1 MAITSDSPEM
11 QVKLSPSA
19 AARWIACPG
28 SEYIVR
34 RLPRLPSSDAAQEG
48 TLAHE
53 FAARAVWGVLRE
65 TTSPRCCACA
75 EPPEPEAALATADM
89 LEGAQTYADAV
100 CAQCGSAFGG
110 REFFWTVED
119 RVQMDDREGCRIS
132 GRLDFAAWTRDP
144 DGEQVLLV
152 ADYKFG
158 GEFVASSDNPQ
169 LLCYAL
175 CKADFLT
182 HARGSHPS
190 RIVVG
195 IIQPR
200 TEIADFSYGATWAAY
215 DWAEFFER
223 TEKIRL
229 AAHNATAADD
239 RTLRKTGP
247 HCRWCAARSVCRAA
261 IGERLLLAAI
271 AAGEAEMQD
280 DATDEQIGAWLD
292 ALRGMDTVRD
302 DLTRIAKARIASGA
316 TIPGWRTQA
325 RKGKQWAAEI
335 RDAGTPRAQ
344 AEALAAA
351 IGGEAQDYIAES
363 LKSPVAVAKTVPKDA
378 LAPVVEDTVTTA
390 LVGVAKK

>member
-1 MAITSDSPEM
+1 MAITADSPEM

-65 TTSPRCCACA
+65 TTSPRCCACT

-119 RVQMDDREGCRIS
+119 RVQMDDREGCRIA

-144 DGEQVLLV
+144 DGEQALLV

-158 GEFVASSDNPQ
+158 GEFVAAADNPQ
-169 LLCYAL
+169 LLCYAM
-175 CKADFLT
+175 CKADFLA
-182 HARGSHPS
+182 HARGRHPS
-190 RIVVG
+190 RVVVG

-200 TEIADFSYGATWAAY
+200 TEIADFSYGATWATYA
-215 DWAEFFER
+215 WKEFFGR

-229 AAHNATAADD
+229 AAHEATAADEKA
-239 RTLRKTGP
+239 LRKTGP

-280 DATDEQIGAWLD
+280 DAADEQIGAWLD

-335 RDAGTPRAQ
+335 RDAGTARAQ

-351 IGGEAQDYIAES
+351 IGGDAQDYISES
-363 LKSPVAVAKTVPKDA
+363 LKSPAAVAKTVPKDA